1 MHNQTGLEMLTQDT
15 AVKPIKVH
23 LLQIIIEMPMSDLC
37 TVMQLD
43 QLMR

>member
-1 MHNQTGLEMLTQDT
+1 MHNQMGLDMLTQDT
-15 AVKPIKVH
+15 TVKPIKVN
-23 LLQIIIEMPMSDLC
+23 LIQIIIEMPMSDLC